1 MSAQQKITKND
12 LISYYIEQ
20 RLFNANFTLFELVN
34 DITIINQSATATL
47 TVNNVVLVAGQQFNS
62 GGNYG
67 EYNQQQYNCH
77 FSTVDPVNNQALVLL
92 KRYNQILKQ

>member
-1 MSAQQKITKND
+1 MLKNNITKND

-20 RLFNANFTLFELVN
+20 RIFSDNFTLFETVN
-34 DITIINQSATATL
+34 DLTIINQSATATL
-47 TVNNVVLVAGQQFNS
+47 TVNNVVLVAGQQFNT
-62 GGNYG
+62 GGNFG

-77 FSTVDPVNNQALVLL
+77 FSTNDPVNNQALVLL